1 MAAFPAIGMSTRHSR
16 SWLIAPALALLVLV
30 GLSMVARGAIGRS
43 LSVVGHGN
51 WTWMA
56 VTGVLEIASMIAFA
70 RAQRVILLAAG
81 GHIPIPS
88 MAATATVGNAISF
101 SLPVVGAGAG
111 TAFTY
116 RRFVR
121 FGSDPA
127 SATWALGTAW
137 LLSSVVWSLMLVLGA
152 ILSKDPAAAITGIVA
167 GAIVVVASP
176 IVFIAMRQT
185 KLRHVAVTWVG
196 RFITPLRG
204 IAGRHDGTPA
214 EVVDRALGR
223 FLSIRM
229 TRGNWIQASGL
240 TLLNWTT
247 GAATLVTAILAVGA
261 PVPWSK
267 VLLVYCAGATA
278 ASFNITPGGLGVVE
292 AALTAAL
299 IGTGMP
305 SKEALATVL
314 IFRAA
319 TFWIPVVAGWGIYA
333 LIHGNAS
340 SLSTDTSFRLP
351 DALNGGE
358 PGGRDANQPQA
369 GAPARHHAFEGTPT
383 QGLGMVGRLD
393 GKGCGAT
400 VVVRG

>member
-16 SWLIAPALALLVLV
+16 SWLVAPVLALLVLV
-30 GLSMVARGAIGRS
+30 GLSVVARGAIGNS
-43 LSVVGHGN
+43 LTVVGHGN

-101 SLPVVGAGAG
+101 SLPIVGAGAG

-121 FGSDPA
+121 FGSEPV

-137 LLSSVVWSLMLVLGA
+137 LLSSVVWSLMLILGA
-152 ILSKDPAAAITGIVA
+152 ILSNDPAAAIAGIVA

-176 IVFIAMRQT
+176 IVFIVMRQP
-185 KLRHVAVTWVG
+185 KLRRVAVALAA
-196 RFITPLRG
+196 RLMTPLRG
-204 IAGRHDGTPA
+204 IGGGHDGTPA
-214 EVVDRALGR
+214 EVVDRAVGR
-223 FLSIRM
+223 FFSIRM
-229 TRGNWIQASGL
+229 TGGNWIQASGL

-278 ASFNITPGGLGVVE
+278 SSFNITPGGLGVVE

-299 IGTGMP
+299 IGAGMP

-319 TFWIPVVAGWGIYA
+319 TFWIPVVAGWSIYA

-340 SLSTDTSFRLP
+340 SPSP
-351 DALNGGE
+351 DASLRLHDPLKGGE
-358 PGGRDANQPQA
+358 PGDCHTNQIQA

-383 QGLGMVGRLD
+383 HGLGMVGRLV
-393 GKGCGAT
+393 GNGSGVT
-400 VVVRG
+400 VDVRG